1 MPQLFPF
8 GYITRH
14 SAALPDSIFGYSKT
28 LRSAAAMRSMPA
40 QIFVKQQAKR
50 YTHTADENDN
60 LFPKF
65 RNVKLTRQHP
75 AIPQAE
81 RRQVR
86 QMKHTHSLL
95 MILFYSRILFSND

>member
-14 SAALPDSIFGYSKT
+14 SAALPDNIFGYSKT

-40 QIFVKQQAKR
+40 QIFVNQQAKR
-50 YTHTADENDN
+50 YSHTADENDN
-60 LFPKF
+60 PFPKI
-65 RNVKLTRQHP
+65 RSAKLNRQHP

-81 RRQVR
+81 RR
-86 QMKHTHSLL
+86 LL
-95 MILFYSRILFSND
+95 RRGINS